1 MSGQSPLGWRPG
13 VLTLSDA
20 LLWSRQHERVLSE
33 ASESRSFA
41 IPRQSVTVGGY
52 LRAGETKTPRRG
64 FRGANPVVGFMR
76 MLNLRASGRKP
87 PGSKRLA
94 RTEAALRAA
103 ENPMLNPA

>member
-52 LRAGETKTPRRG
+52 LRAGEKETPRRSEA
-64 FRGANPVVGFMR
+64 RNPVVGFMR